1 MNVPRRIRL
10 ASPTV
15 IATATAT
22 LLLALAS
29 TAAHAVD
36 VHVMQAW
43 SRASTPGANEAV
55 GYVTLHNGSGKAQRL
70 LGASSPRAESVEM
83 HESRVNANGVSEMR
97 PLAEVTIPADGM
109 VRFEPNGKHL
119 MLVGLKGPLKAGEK
133 VPVTLRFEGEA
144 PLEVVLDVRPLGSV
158 AAPGKEHEHH

>member
-1 MNVPRRIRL
+1 MNIPRTTRL
-10 ASPTV
+10 
-15 IATATAT
+15 ATATAT

-43 SRASTPGANEAV
+43 SRASTPGATEAV
-55 GYVTLHNGSGKAQRL
+55 GYLTLHNGSGKPQRL
-70 LGASSPRAESVEM
+70 LGASSPRARAVEM

-97 PLAEVTIPADGM
+97 PLADVTIPADAM

-119 MLVGLKGPLKAGEK
+119 MLVGLSAPLKAGEK
-133 VPVTLRFEGEA
+133 VPLTLRFEGEA
-144 PLEVVLDVRPLGSV
+144 PLETVLDVRPLGSV
-158 AAPGKEHEHH
+158 AAPGTEHDHH